1 MQNTVVQSPQN
12 NPSKKPVSSASLQG
26 NLVALDQQLH
36 QALKTHFNWEEFRP
50 GQLDVV
56 RHLIQGQ
63 SAAAVFPTGSG
74 KSLCFQLPALM
85 LDGLTLVVSPLI
97 ALMKDQIDALTARGI
112 NAARLDS
119 TLSLEEYRQV
129 MNDVRSGTL
138 RLLYVAPERFNNER
152 FRSSLSSI
160 DIALFA
166 IDEAHC
172 ISEWGHNFRPDYL
185 KLVDF
190 ARSCGARRL
199 LALTAT
205 ATPKVLNDICDQFGI
220 GPECAI
226 NTGFYRENL
235 HLCCSA
241 VTEKQRDQTL
251 VSLLKEAGTGPSIV
265 YVTLQ
270 KTAEQVANML
280 ASCGFDA
287 KHYHAGLKDD
297 ARTEIQDWFVQSSH
311 GIVVATIAFGMGID
325 KSDIRGVYHYN
336 LPKSLENYSQEIGR
350 AGRDGKVSQ
359 CHLLLCSADLTPL
372 ENFVYG
378 DTPTADAVNKF
389 VELVFS
395 HSGEF
400 DISLFELSRKC
411 DIRPL
416 VLRTLLTK
424 LELQGYLTGGTPFYA
439 SYQFKPLL
447 SSAEIL
453 ERFDPQRQAFI
464 GNIFKAAVKKK
475 TWFELDVADL
485 ATQLNDKRDRI
496 VRALDY
502 MAENNMLELKVAG
515 VRNRYTVTKAPDSN
529 QQLALDIASEAVTRE
544 EGEIARLAQITDW
557 ATANSCQ
564 SALLAKH
571 FGEYL
576 DGDCGH
582 CGWCLNKQAVVMDPR
597 PHDDPDTKIPAL
609 NTELLTQARAL
620 QSENSAVLNSETDVA
635 RVLCG
640 LSSPAITVA
649 KLQKSPLYGRCEN
662 TAFKEVLKALSGN
675 K

>member
-1 MQNTVVQSPQN
+1 MRSTLLQSIPK
-12 NPSKKPVSSASLQG
+12 NPSNQPMSQGDHVS
-26 NLVALDQQLH
+26 LDKQLH
-36 QALKTHFNWEEFRP
+36 QALKTHFDWDEFRP
-50 GQLDVV
+50 GQQEVV
-56 RHLIQGQ
+56 RHLMQGQ
-63 SAAAVFPTGSG
+63 SAAAIFPTGSG

-112 NAARLDS
+112 KAARLDS

-129 MNDVRSGTL
+129 MDDVRTGSL

-152 FRSSLSSI
+152 FRSSIKSI

-190 ARSCGARRL
+190 AHNCGAQRL

-205 ATPKVLNDICDQFGI
+205 ATPKVMNDICDQFGI

-235 HLCCSA
+235 HLGCTA
-241 VTEKQRDQTL
+241 VTRKQRDQAL
-251 VSLLKEAGTGPSIV
+251 ISQLKDTGKTNGPAIV

-270 KTAEQVANML
+270 KTAEQVASL
-280 ASCGFDA
+280 LSSSGFDA

-297 ARTEIQDWFVQSSH
+297 VRTEIQDWFIQSSNA
-311 GIVVATIAFGMGID
+311 IVVATIAFGMGID

-350 AGRDGKVSQ
+350 AGRDGKVSH
-359 CHLLLCSADLTPL
+359 CHLLLCSDDLTPL
-372 ENFVYG
+372 ENFIYG
-378 DTPTADAVNKF
+378 DTPTTVAIGKF
-389 VELVFS
+389 VEFIFS
-395 HSGEF
+395 HTGEF
-400 DISLFELSRKC
+400 DISLFELSRRC

-424 LELQGYLTGGTPFYA
+424 LELQGYLKGGTPFYA

-453 ERFDPQRQAFI
+453 ERFDAQRQTFI

-475 TWFELDVADL
+475 TWYELDVAEL
-485 ATQLNDKRDRI
+485 ATQLGDSRERI
-496 VRALDY
+496 IRALDY
-502 MAENNMLELKVAG
+502 MAENKLLELKVAG
-515 VRNRYTVTKAPDSN
+515 VRNRYTVTKAPQSKH
-529 QQLALDIASEAVTRE
+529 QLTTDTASEAIARE
-544 EGEIARLAQITDW
+544 EGEIGRLAQVTDW
-557 ATANSCQ
+557 ATANACQ
-564 SALLAKH
+564 SALLARH
-571 FGEYL
+571 FGEDL
-576 DGDCGH
+576 TGDCGH
-582 CGWCLNKQAVVMDPR
+582 CGWCSTKQAVVMEPR
-597 PHDDPDTKIPAL
+597 LHESPDITS
-609 NTELLTQARAL
+609 NTTVLTSELLMQARAL
-620 QSENSAVLNSETDVA
+620 QSEHTSALNSTTELA

-640 LSSPAITVA
+640 LSTPAISIA
-649 KLQKSPLYGRCEN
+649 KLTKSPLFGKCEN
-662 TAFKEVLKALSGN
+662 IAFKEVVKALSIQ
-675 K
+675 